1 MDTIQYR
8 GIGRRKK
15 SIAQVRLLP
24 GNGKFTVNG
33 KDIEEYFDYETLR
46 REKKEV
52 ELNISKIEINI
63 SHLDLN
69 LNKIQ
74 EIEGEI
80 AELQSSMEDL
90 EFEREA
96 LELSK
101 STLLSVMLEN
111 KEENLPKIIEKTS
124 LYFREITD
132 EKYEYVMIDDDLKLS
147 VKSKDLGI
155 TIDEKNL
162 STGTIGQL
170 YIAFRLALID
180 IISSKKIPIIMDD
193 ALLTFDDKRAYLTMK
208 LLKRISE
215 DRQVLYFTSST
226 RDLKVAEEMKINI
239 LRL

>member
-1 MDTIQYR
+1 M
-8 GIGRRKK
+8 K
-15 SIAQVRLLP
+15 
-24 GNGKFTVNG
+24 
-33 KDIEEYFDYETLR
+33 
-46 REKKEV
+46 
-52 ELNISKIEINI
+52 
-63 SHLDLN
+63 
-69 LNKIQ
+69 
-74 EIEGEI
+74 
-80 AELQSSMEDL
+80 
-90 EFEREA
+90 
-96 LELSK
+96 
-101 STLLSVMLEN
+101 
-111 KEENLPKIIEKTS
+111 KTS

-180 IISSKKIPIIMDD
+180 IISTKKIPIIMDD
-193 ALLTFDDKRAYLTMK
+193 VLLTFDDKRAYLTMK